1 MRKVV
6 LALTVGLAAVALAAC
21 LPAPSSSPWQ
31 GRAPA
36 SFARQEVSYVRS
48 PSTGKI
54 YLAGGDSTVQ
64 EAYDP
69 STDSWSTVA
78 PLPAALDHIQS
89 VELNGLIYYIGGLV
103 QWPGPAVGTVYVY
116 APVANSFTAGTPM
129 PVGRERGAGGVA
141 VFGDKIYYA
150 GGLHDG
156 VAVSWFDA
164 YDTVTKTWATL
175 PDMPEA
181 RDHFHAAVVN
191 GRFYAIG
198 ERQSAINATTTVN
211 QAFDFGTASWV
222 TGLAPLPTAR
232 GGFATAALGTEVL
245 IIGGEGAGKT
255 YNTVEAYST
264 ATNTWRSLAPMPT
277 ARHGIQAA
285 ICNGGI
291 YLADGGTIQ
300 GAGGATNIH
309 EVFFPSSPAACGV
322 PGSA

>member
-6 LALTVGLAAVALAAC
+6 IALTIGLSSVAVAAC
-21 LPAPSSSPWQ
+21 VQPSNPWQ
-31 GRAPA
+31 SRAPA
-36 SFARQEVSYVRS
+36 SFARQEVSYVYA
-48 PSTGKI
+48 PSTGKL

-69 STDSWSTVA
+69 ATNSWSTVA
-78 PLPAALDHIQS
+78 PLPAALDHIQA

-103 QWPGPAVGTVYVY
+103 HWPGPAVGTVYIY
-116 APVANSFTAGTPM
+116 DPDANNFKAGTPM
-129 PVGRERGAGGVA
+129 PAGRERGAGGMA
-141 VFGDKIYYA
+141 VFGNKIYYA
-150 GGLHDG
+150 GGLHEG
-156 VAVSWFDA
+156 VAVSWFDV

-198 ERQSAINATTTVN
+198 GRHSAINATTTVN
-211 QAFDFGTASWV
+211 QAFDFGTGSWS

-232 GGFATAALGTEVL
+232 GGFAAAAIGTEVL

-255 YNTVEAYST
+255 YNTVEAYNT

-285 ICNGGI
+285 ICDGGI
-291 YLADGGTIQ
+291 YLADGGTTQ
-300 GAGGATNIH
+300 GAGGATNVH
-309 EVFFPSSPAACGV
+309 EVFV
-322 PGSA
+322 PGSTAACSEPRSQ

>member
-1 MRKVV
+1 VRK
-6 LALTVGLAAVALAAC
+6 LALALLVALAAVAFAAC
-21 LPAPSSSPWQ
+21 IPPSSPWQ

-36 SFARQEVSYVRS
+36 SFARQEVSYVYA
-48 PSTGKI
+48 PDTGKL

-69 STDSWSTVA
+69 TTNSWSTVA
-78 PLPAALDHIQS
+78 PLPAALDHIQA
-89 VELNGLIYYIGGLV
+89 VELNGLIYYIGGLA
-103 QWPGPAVGTVYVY
+103 QWPGPAVGSVYVFD
-116 APVANSFTAGTPM
+116 PVADSVTTETPM
-129 PVGRERGAGGVA
+129 PAGRERGAGGVA

-156 VAVSWFDA
+156 VAVPWVDV
-164 YDTVTKTWATL
+164 YDTVTKTWAAL

-181 RDHFHAAVVN
+181 RDHFHAAVVD

-198 ERQSAINATTTVN
+198 RRHSAINATTTVN
-211 QAFDFGTASWV
+211 QAFDIGTGSWI

-232 GGFATAALGTEVL
+232 GGFAAAAMGTEIL
-245 IIGGEGAGKT
+245 IIGGEGGGKT
-255 YNTVEAYST
+255 YNTVEAYNT

-291 YLADGGTIQ
+291 CVADGGTIQ
-300 GAGGATNIH
+300 GAGGATNVH
-309 EVFFPSSPAACGV
+309 EVFHP
-322 PGSA
+322 

>member
-6 LALTVGLAAVALAAC
+6 IALPIGLAAVALAAC

-36 SFARQEVSYVRS
+36 SFARQEVSYVYA
-48 PSTGKI
+48 PSTGKL

-69 STDSWSTVA
+69 ITDSWSTVA
-78 PLPAALDHIQS
+78 PLPAALDHIQA

-103 QWPGPAVGTVYVY
+103 HWPGPAVGTVYVY
-116 APVANSFTAGTPM
+116 DPVANTFTAGTPM
-129 PVGRERGAGGVA
+129 PVGQERGAGGVA
-141 VFGDKIYYA
+141 VFGDKIYYV

-156 VAVSWFDA
+156 VAVPWFDV
-164 YDTVTKTWATL
+164 YDPVTKTWAAL
-175 PDMPEA
+175 PDMPDA
-181 RDHFHAAVVN
+181 RDHFHAAVVDA
-191 GRFYAIG
+191 RLYAIG
-198 ERQSAINATTTVN
+198 GRQSAINATTTVN
-211 QAFDFGTASWV
+211 QAFDFGTGSWV

-232 GGFATAALGTEVL
+232 GGFATATLGTEVL
-245 IIGGEGAGKT
+245 IIGGEGSGKT
-255 YNTVEAYST
+255 YNVVEAYNAT
-264 ATNTWRSLAPMPT
+264 TNTWRSLASMPT

-285 ICNGGI
+285 ICDGGI

-300 GAGGATNIH
+300 GARGATNIH
-309 EVFFPSSPAACGV
+309 EVFFPGAPAACGG